1 MEIKTEFTTQ
11 ELSYQEL
18 QTGKCYLC
26 LNCDGD
32 QEIII
37 KHLTGLVILSNAS
50 NIKELMIY
58 LTSDDSC
65 SCMKYKII
73 GEINDFDIINVQLR
87 KYCEVK

>member
-1 MEIKTEFTTQ
+1 MEIRTEFATQ

-50 NIKELMIY
+50 NVKELMIY
-58 LTSDDSC
+58 ITSDDYRVN
-65 SCMKYKII
+65 YKVI
-73 GEINDFDIINVQLR
+73 GEINDFDIINVQLKKVGR
-87 KYCEVK
+87 FG